1 MKKTARKILCTLLV
15 VIMCFASV
23 SICAFAGSFDGKTYI
38 TKEDL
43 KSGYVYFGSYPQSK
57 VTDEDTVAAL
67 DAKGAAT
74 TKWRSY
80 GYYSGSNK
88 YGTMEKGNWMRCAD
102 VIYNGEKYRGVKF
115 TQYRP
120 RSSYEAAISA
130 STIGVNSEQDKNGYY
145 TNTIYWFK
153 FEPLQWR
160 VLDADKGLILCET
173 LIDAQPFSNTIYSKD
188 GEYYND
194 AACTIY
200 ANDYATSSI
209 RAWLNNDFYNT
220 AFTNIDKR
228 HITATE
234 LNNKSLDTLNGKVTD
249 SPFDSADTKDN
260 VFLLSSMDKKNT
272 KYGLYS
278 YSEEQAFGSDYAK
291 CQGLSVS
298 TISSSEGCSF
308 WLLRTPYNTSYRCGY
323 VTIYE
328 NTIVNYDVAS
338 SIMGVRPA
346 LTLDLHTHNYTQA
359 ITKEPTYMEEGSV
372 TYTCVCGDK
381 YEGTLPIIEHTFSG
395 SVCTGCGYDKAATC
409 SCNCHKTGIAKFFFN
424 IINFFQK
431 LFGNN
436 KICACG
442 AAH

>member
-67 DAKGAAT
+67 DAKGET
-74 TKWRSY
+74 TSAKWRSY
-80 GYYSGSNK
+80 GYYSGTSN

-120 RSSYEAAISA
+120 YNSYISSSR
-130 STIGVNSEQDKNGYY
+130 VNSNQDENGYY
-145 TNTIYWFK
+145 INTTYWFK
-153 FEPLQWR
+153 FEPLKWR

-194 AACTIY
+194 ALCTIY
-200 ANDYATSSI
+200 ANDYVTSSI

-220 AFTNIDKR
+220 AFTNFDKR
-228 HITATE
+228 YITATE
-234 LNNKSLDTLNGKVTD
+234 LNNKSFYTLIGKVTD

-260 VFLLSSMDKKNT
+260 IFLLSYAETRNT
-272 KYGLYS
+272 KYGLS
-278 YSEEQAFGSDYAK
+278 SKSEGQAYGTDYAK
-291 CQGLSVS
+291 CQGLYVS
-298 TISSSEGCSF
+298 KNSSFKDCSE
-308 WLLRTPYNTSYRCGY
+308 WLLRSPGMQSHHFCH
-323 VTIYE
+323 IYLDG
-328 NTIVNYDVAS
+328 VAYSAFGVAS
-338 SIMGVRPA
+338 TSVGIRPA

-359 ITKEPTYMEEGSV
+359 ITKEPTHMEEGSA

-381 YEGTLPIIEHTFSG
+381 YESTLPVIEHTFSG

-409 SCNCHKTGIAKFFFN
+409 SCNCHKSGIAHFFFV
-424 IINFFQK
+424 IVNFFEK

>member
-67 DAKGAAT
+67 DAKGET
-74 TKWRSY
+74 TSTKWRSY
-80 GYYSGSNK
+80 GYYSGTSN

-120 RSSYEAAISA
+120 NYSFIYPYVTNSYQNE
-130 STIGVNSEQDKNGYY
+130 NKYY
-145 TNTIYWFK
+145 INTTYWFK
-153 FEPLQWR
+153 FEPLKWR

-173 LIDAQPFSNTIYSKD
+173 LIDAQSFSNTIYSKD

-194 AACTIY
+194 AACTVY

-209 RAWLNNDFYNT
+209 REWLNNDFYNT

-228 HITATE
+228 YITATE
-234 LNNKSLDTLNGKVTD
+234 LNNKSLDTLNGEVTD
-249 SPFDSADTKDN
+249 SPFDSADTYDN
-260 VFLLSSMDKKNT
+260 IFLLSYMDIDNI
-272 KYGLYS
+272 KYELNS
-278 YSEEQAFGSDYAK
+278 KSKRQAHGSDYAK
-291 CQGLSVS
+291 CQGLRVS
-298 TISSSEGCSF
+298 TDSSSKDCSF
-308 WLLRTPYNTSYRCGY
+308 WLLRSPGNRSYSCCYVNTNGVVESNF
-323 VTIYE
+323 E
-328 NTIVNYDVAS
+328 VATAY
-338 SIMGVRPA
+338 MGVRPA

-359 ITKEPTYMEEGSV
+359 ITKEPTHMEEGSA

-381 YEGTLPIIEHTFSG
+381 YESTLPIIEHTFSG

-409 SCNCHKTGIAKFFFN
+409 SCNCHKSGIAHFFFV
-424 IINFFQK
+424 IVNFFEK